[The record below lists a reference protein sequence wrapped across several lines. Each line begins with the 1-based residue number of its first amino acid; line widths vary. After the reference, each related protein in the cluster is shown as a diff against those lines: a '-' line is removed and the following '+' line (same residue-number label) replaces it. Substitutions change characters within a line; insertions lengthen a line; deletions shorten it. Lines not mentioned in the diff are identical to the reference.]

1 MQGLQHASAFVVQF
15 GDRTNFGTGRV
26 NGRAEHVASGRTL
39 HFESLIELF
48 AFLAHVIEDVHG
60 TREVSVIPETRR

>member
-1 MQGLQHASAFVVQF
+1 MQGLQHANAFVVQF

-26 NGRAEHVASGRTL
+26 NGRAEHVVSGRIL

-48 AFLAHVIEDVHG
+48 AFVAHVMDDVHR
-60 TREVSVIPETRR
+60 TREASVIPETRR